1 MKKLLCTLTLAL
13 LFPFAVFAEGFMP
26 KKAVSLGFQGSYFD
40 LSGSNASVMLLL
52 EQLNARGTYFSVAPY
67 LSWCYKTD
75 RCIGLKLKYS
85 NATGGIASLDLN
97 LPGSDMEMGVQDL
110 QAASNSFVGEL
121 FHRSYMGLD
130 DKNRFGLFLDLALQY
145 QQTSSSLGKG
155 ADSRSDYTLTRMA
168 KLAARPGLEVFVM
181 NNVSSTVSI
190 GIGGLYVSGSSIY
203 QGGAV
208 RGQKIS
214 SGARFQP
221 DITDI
226 SMGIA
231 VHF

>member
-1 MKKLLCTLTLAL
+1 MKKLICTIAL
-13 LFPFAVFAEGFMP
+13 LLPCLAFGQGFMP

-52 EQLNARGTYFSVAPY
+52 EQLNARGSYMSIAPY
-67 LSWCYKTD
+67 FSWCYKTD
-75 RCIGLKLKYS
+75 RCIGVKLKYS
-85 NATGGIASLDLN
+85 SASGGIASMDLN
-97 LPGSDMEMGVQDL
+97 LPGSDMELGL
-110 QAASNSFVGEL
+110 SELNASSNSFVGEF

-130 DKNRFGLFLDLALQY
+130 AKNRFGLFLDLALQY
-145 QQTSSSLGKG
+145 GQTSAALGSG
-155 ADSRSDYTLTRMA
+155 PDYNSDYSLTRMLKA
-168 KLAARPGLEVFVM
+168 AARPGLEVFVM
-181 NNVSSTVSI
+181 NNVSSVVSI
-190 GIGGLYVSGSSIY
+190 GIGGLYVSETGIY
-203 QGGAV
+203 RSGALSG
-208 RGQKIS
+208 RKIS

>member
-1 MKKLLCTLTLAL
+1 MKKLLCTLALAL
-13 LFPFAVFAEGFMP
+13 MLPCAVFAEGFMP
-26 KKAVSLGFQGSYFD
+26 KKAVSVGFQGSYFD

-52 EQLNARGTYFSVAPY
+52 EQLNAQGSILNISPYF
-67 LSWCYKTD
+67 SWCYKTD
-75 RCIGLKLKYS
+75 RCIGLKFKYVKA
-85 NATGGIASLDLN
+85 NGGIASLGLN
-97 LPGSDMEMGVQDL
+97 LPGSDMELGL
-110 QAASNSFVGEL
+110 SELNAASNSFVGEL

-145 QQTSSSLGKG
+145 QQTSSSLGTG
-155 ADSRSDYTLTRMA
+155 VDFRSDYTLTRMA

-181 NNVSSTVSI
+181 NNVSTTVSI

-208 RGQKIS
+208 TGQKIS

>member
-1 MKKLLCTLTLAL
+1 MKKLICTIAL
-13 LFPFAVFAEGFMP
+13 LLPCLAFGQGFMP

-52 EQLNARGTYFSVAPY
+52 EQLNARGTLFSAAPY
-67 LSWCYKTD
+67 FSWCYKTD
-75 RCIGLKLKYS
+75 HCIGLKLKYS
-85 NATGGIASLDLN
+85 KATGGISNLDLN
-97 LPGSDMEMGVQDL
+97 LPGSDMELGVQDL
-110 QAASNSFVGEL
+110 NASSNSFVGEL

-130 DKNRFGLFLDLALQY
+130 EKRRFALFMDLALQY
-145 QQTSSSLGKG
+145 GQSSYSMGSSANSG
-155 ADSRSDYTLTRMA
+155 NDYTFTRSLKA
-168 KLAARPGLEVFVM
+168 AARPGLEVFVM
-181 NNVSSTVSI
+181 NNVSSVFSI
-190 GIGGLYVSGSSIY
+190 GIGGIYISESSVY
-203 QGGAV
+203 NQGTRTG
-208 RGQKIS
+208 RKIS

>member
-13 LFPFAVFAEGFMP
+13 LLPFAVFAEGFMP

-110 QAASNSFVGEL
+110 QAASNSFVGED
-121 FHRSYMGLD
+121 RKSVG
-130 DKNRFGLFLDLALQY
+130 
-145 QQTSSSLGKG
+145 
-155 ADSRSDYTLTRMA
+155 
-168 KLAARPGLEVFVM
+168 
-181 NNVSSTVSI
+181 
-190 GIGGLYVSGSSIY
+190 
-203 QGGAV
+203 
-208 RGQKIS
+208 
-214 SGARFQP
+214 
-221 DITDI
+221 
-226 SMGIA
+226 
-231 VHF
+231 